1 VLQEDFPPQPL
12 STLKTTTVENAVDS
26 KWLEWAQKLQAIAQ
40 NGLTYSENPF
50 DIERFKAVQA
60 IAAEIMATHTNV
72 EHNYV
77 LDLFAREVGYAT
89 PKVDV
94 RGAVFRENT
103 ILLVKE
109 RVDGCWTLP
118 GGWADVGESPS
129 EVTVKEVYEE
139 SGYQTRAVKLIAV
152 YDRDKQGHPPFPH
165 YVYKL
170 FFLCELLS
178 GFPTPSIETEEV
190 GFFPEDGIPQ
200 LSLGRVTP
208 AQISR
213 AFNHYRH
220 PDLPTDFD

>member
-1 VLQEDFPPQPL
+1 MEP
-12 STLKTTTVENAVDS
+12 

-40 NGLTYSENPF
+40 NGLTYSEGVF
-50 DIERFKAVQA
+50 DIERYKQLRA
-60 IAAEIMATHTNV
+60 IATEIMATYSNV

-94 RGAVFRENT
+94 RGAIFQDNT

-109 RVDGCWTLP
+109 RSDGCWTLP

-129 EVTVKEVYEE
+129 EVVVKEVFEE
-139 SGYQTRAVKLIAV
+139 SGYQTRAIKLLAV
-152 YDRDKQGHPPFPH
+152 YDRDRQGHPPFPF

-170 FFLCELLS
+170 FFHCEIIGGS
-178 GFPTPSIETEEV
+178 PSPSIETEEV
-190 GFFPEDGIPQ
+190 GFFPEDALPE

-208 AQISR
+208 AQIIR
-213 AFNHYRH
+213 IFQHYRQ